1 MKKIFVLAL
10 AVTMVFSLAACSGT
24 SQSASTSGAPSAAAS
39 AAADEYPNKAVSVI
53 VPFSAG
59 GGTDLCTRA
68 IVDAAKDSFP
78 KGIAVENKT
87 GGSGAVG
94 LVAGANAAKDGS
106 VLTTI
111 CVELTTLPHT
121 AAGATLSP
129 DQFTPILTM
138 NSTYSAVTVRADS
151 PYNTLEDLLNDA
163 KTKQLQIGNSGIGA
177 IWHLAAAGLA
187 KEAGVEFVHVPF
199 EGAAPAVT
207 SLLGGHIDAITVSY
221 PEVAAQVEAGK
232 LKVLALMSPKR
243 NAKLP
248 DVPTVKEL
256 GYDVVIGTWRGL
268 AVPAGTPDEIVD
280 KLYEIFSAASEADSF
295 IEFMNNNNLDIDV
308 IAKEDFKNKIDSEYE
323 LFGKLIGELGLGK

>member
-1 MKKIFVLAL
+1 MKKAVLLATAL
-10 AVTMVFSLAACSGT
+10 VLGLSGCAG
-24 SQSASTSGAPSAAAS
+24 QTSG
-39 AAADEYPNKAVSVI
+39 EYPNKAVKVI

-68 IVDAAKDSFP
+68 IVDAAKDDFP

-94 LVAGANAAKDGS
+94 LLEGANSAKDGT

-121 AAGATLSP
+121 AAGTTLSP

-138 NSTYSAVTVRADS
+138 NSTYSAVTVKADS
-151 PYNTLEDLLNDA
+151 PYNTLDDLINAA
-163 KTKQLQIGNSGIGA
+163 KGEEIQIGNSGIGA

-187 KEAGVEFVHVPF
+187 KEANVEFTHIPF

-221 PEVAAQVEAGK
+221 PEVAAQVEAGE
-232 LKVLALMSPKR
+232 LKVLALMAPER
-243 NAKLP
+243 NEKLP
-248 DVPTVKEL
+248 DIPTAQEL

-268 AVPAGTPDEIVD
+268 AVPSETPDEIVD
-280 KLYEIFSAASEADSF
+280 KLYSIFEKASKEDSF
-295 IEFMNNNNLDIDV
+295 IEFMNNNNLDIDIV
-308 IAKEDFKNKIDSEYE
+308 AKEEFQNKINSEYE
-323 LFGKLIGELGLGK
+323 LFGKLIDELGL